1 VRAARSR
8 EEHAVTG
15 STVIGRG
22 RPLWFHALLSLLGV
36 VVLLF
41 VLVPIVSMVA
51 AASPAELESA
61 ATDRDVLRSIAITLL
76 AAFAATVASAV
87 AGIPL
92 AYLLARKRFWGR
104 SLILAIVDLP
114 IIIPHSAAGVALLTV
129 IGRRS
134 LLGGALGGG
143 LVDSLAGISI
153 AMAFV
158 SIPFLVNAAR
168 EAFEAVPVRLEQAA
182 RSLGATPARVF
193 FTVSLPLA
201 WRGVASGLILMWAR
215 GISEFGAVV
224 VIAYH
229 PMTTPVMVF
238 QRLQDFGLAHARS
251 VAVLLVLVCV
261 MIFVVLRL
269 LARRPAPEAQ
279 RA

>member
-1 VRAARSR
+1 MTDPIAHGRKRS
-8 EEHAVTG
+8 
-15 STVIGRG
+15 
-22 RPLWFHALLSLLGV
+22 LWFQLVLAALGV
-36 VVLLF
+36 SVLLF
-41 VLVPIVSMVA
+41 VLGPIVSMVTA
-51 AASPAELESA
+51 TSAAELQSA
-61 ATDRDVLRSIAITLL
+61 ATDRQVLDSIKVTLL
-76 AAFAATVASAV
+76 AALAATVVSAIGGV
-87 AGIPL
+87 PL
-92 AYLLARKRFWGR
+92 AYVLSRKRFFGR
-104 SLILAIVDLP
+104 GLVLAIVDLP
-114 IIIPHSAAGVALLTV
+114 IVIPHSAAGVALLTV

-134 LLGGALGGG
+134 LLGQATGGG
-143 LVDSLAGISI
+143 LVGSVAGISV

-182 RSLGATPARVF
+182 RALGASPSRVF
-193 FTVSLPLA
+193 FTVSLPMA

-215 GISEFGAVV
+215 GISEFGAVI

-261 MIFVVLRL
+261 SVFVVLRV
-269 LARRPAPEAQ
+269 LARPPASEVD
-279 RA
+279 RAGTA

>member
-1 VRAARSR
+1 MTDLVGGTAKRS
-8 EEHAVTG
+8 
-15 STVIGRG
+15 
-22 RPLWFHALLSLLGV
+22 LWFQVAVGLLGFC
-36 VVLLF
+36 VLLF
-41 VLVPIVSMVA
+41 VLGPIVSMVTA
-51 AASPAELESA
+51 TSSEELASA
-61 ATDRDVLRSIAITLL
+61 ATDGDVIDSIKVTLL
-76 AAFAATVASAV
+76 AALIATAVSAV
-87 AGIPL
+87 GGIPL
-92 AYLLARKRFWGR
+92 AYLLSRKRFFGR
-104 SLILAIVDLP
+104 GLILAIVDLP
-114 IIIPHSAAGVALLTV
+114 IVIPHSAAGVALLTV

-134 LLGGALGGG
+134 LLGQATGGG
-143 LVDSLAGISI
+143 LVDSIAGVSV

-182 RSLGATPARVF
+182 RALGASPARVF
-193 FTVSLPLA
+193 FTISLPMA

-251 VAVLLVLVCV
+251 VAVLLVLICV
-261 MIFVVLRL
+261 SVFVVLRL
-269 LARRPAPEAQ
+269 LARRPVEEVG
-279 RA
+279 RAGTA